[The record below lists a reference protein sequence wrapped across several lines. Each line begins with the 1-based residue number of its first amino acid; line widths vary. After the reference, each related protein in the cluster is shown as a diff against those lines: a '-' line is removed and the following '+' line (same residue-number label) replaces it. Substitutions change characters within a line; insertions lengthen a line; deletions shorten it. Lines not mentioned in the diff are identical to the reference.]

1 MPTKPPIALQ
11 ELAALLGGQLSFTGE
26 APVWIS
32 GVASI
37 AEAGPQDVTFLGNP
51 RYLPALRQCG
61 AAAVLV
67 PGDFAGEVPPLL
79 LRVANPSLAFAR
91 LVELFAPEPFEFPP
105 GIHPTAFVGEGV
117 RIGEGASIQ
126 PFAVLEAGSVV
137 GTGSVVGAHCYIG
150 HGARI
155 GEQCFLHPRV
165 TVAARCVVGNRVVL
179 HSGVVLGSDGFGFE
193 WSQGR
198 HVKIPQ
204 VGIVQVDD
212 DVEIGANTTV
222 DRARFGRTWI
232 QEGCKID
239 NLVQIAHNVVVGRH
253 TLLVAQAGISG
264 STRLGQ
270 RVTLA
275 GQVGVAGH
283 LEIGDGAVVSA
294 QSGVSKSLPGGAL
307 YMGSPAQ
314 PAAEFREQVALV
326 RRLARL
332 QERVQH
338 LEKSLHQDSDKSG
351 G

>member
-1 MPTKPPIALQ
+1 MPTKQIINLE
-11 ELAALLGGQLSFTGE
+11 ELAALVGGQLSFQGE
-26 APVWIS
+26 PAVRIS

-37 AEAGPQDVTFLGNP
+37 AEAGPDEVTFLGNVK
-51 RYLPALRQCG
+51 YLPALSACR

-67 PGDFAGEVPPLL
+67 PVDFVGVVSPALV
-79 LRVANPSLAFAR
+79 RVENPSLAFAR
-91 LVELFAPEPFEFPP
+91 LVAFFAPESPVFSP
-105 GIHPTAFVGEGV
+105 GVHPTAVVGEGV

-126 PFAVLEAGSVV
+126 PFAVLEPGVEVGAG
-137 GTGSVVGAHCYIG
+137 TVVGAHCYLG
-150 HGARI
+150 HESRI
-155 GEQCFLHPRV
+155 GELCVLHPRV
-165 TVAARCVVGNRVVL
+165 TVGARCLVGSRVIL

-193 WSQGR
+193 WNGGR
-198 HVKIPQ
+198 HEKIPQ

-264 STRLGQ
+264 STVLGQ

-283 LEIGDGAVVSA
+283 LQIGDGAVVSA
-294 QSGVSKSLPGGAL
+294 QSGVSKSLPGKAL

-314 PAAEFREQVALV
+314 PAAEFREQVALL
-326 RRLARL
+326 RRLGRL
-332 QERVQH
+332 QERVKR
-338 LEKSLHQDSDKSG
+338 LEKGCEPDTGSED
-351 G
+351 